1 MQSILNYNISQQIHF
16 SAKSIV
22 YRAIRERDQQPVIIK
37 QLKSDFPTA
46 AELARYH
53 HEFEIL
59 NQLTMPGVIRIY
71 EWQPYQKGLV
81 LIIEDFGGESLNA
94 ILKQQSFTLPILLSL
109 LIQTADCLG
118 QIHANNLIH
127 KDINPNNII
136 YNLATGQMKL
146 IDFGLASRLPRE
158 NPTLQ
163 SPNQLEGTLA
173 YLSPEQTGRMN
184 RTLDYRTDLYS
195 LGVTFYELLTG
206 RLPFISQ
213 DPLEIVHSHIAKL
226 PVPVA
231 EINPQIPII
240 LSNVVMKLMAK
251 NAEERYQSAF
261 GLKYDLEQI
270 LANLQQLEKLS
281 NFKLAQQDISSKFHL
296 PQKLYG
302 RETEIKTLLTVFDG
316 MTEGNAKM
324 VLVAGYSGIG
334 KSLLV
339 KEIYKSLSRTKGYF
353 VTGKFDQFQRNVP
366 YTAIVSAFSELI
378 QQLLAEDDK
387 SLSAWRNELSQ
398 ALHPNGQVIIDVIPE
413 VELVIGP
420 QPPVPTL
427 GSIESQN
434 RFTLVFQN
442 FVRVFSQPEH
452 PLVIFFDDLQWV
464 DSATLKLLEVMMLDN
479 APKTLLLIGAYRD
492 NEVSSSHPLMI
503 TLDTFHK
510 ENIPLTQ
517 IILKP
522 LAYEQI
528 NQLIADS
535 LQQTR
540 QSVELLTD
548 LVMRKT
554 GGNPFFV
561 NQFLHTLYE
570 ENLLN
575 FVLPTSTNKGGW
587 QWDITQIE
595 TLDITDNIV
604 DLMVNKLRKLPMA
617 SQKVLRLAACVGNH
631 FDLATLS
638 IIYEKPAM
646 ETFQEVVPI
655 ITEGFILPTTGL
667 EISGE
672 TTTHHSQF
680 RFLHDRVQQAA
691 YSLINDAQ
699 KQAVHLKIGRLL
711 LANTTALD
719 EQLFNIVDQLNEG
732 ISLISEETERLGLA
746 ELNLKAGKKAK
757 ESIAYT
763 SSIQYLKTAIQL
775 LPTNFWQT
783 HYELAFT
790 LHWEWTDSEFRSS
803 NFAVAEQLTNEL
815 STQAAS
821 TVDKLKLYHL
831 QIELYGI
838 QAEYLRCVE
847 ICLDA
852 LHLLNID
859 LPPLSKITA
868 DSFLPELEK
877 FKQLL
882 GDRVVDSLFE
892 LPEMQ
897 DYRAKEI
904 LLLVSKLA
912 GIAVIGH
919 PNFYLLLTLIG
930 VNCSLQY
937 GNSSDSAFVY
947 VLLGAIFITHFRDH
961 ITGHHLAR
969 MGIRLIEEKYPD
981 PQLITKE
988 SAFFAWHINHWMAD
1002 PRTNLD
1008 ISKRGL
1014 LKAMECG
1021 DLTFATYNYCV
1032 SPPPLFF
1039 TGAPLDE
1046 LIVEADKIIEF
1057 CGANKLTFTIAIALT
1072 LIMKMVAL
1080 NLQGKTKDYFSFS
1093 YQDQHE
1099 TVDESQFITDW
1110 EFVPMIVGTF
1120 YIRKFQSL
1128 CLFKEYEKALSHMP
1142 VIDRNFDGC
1151 GGHLVTFEYHFYRA
1165 LAILALHSN
1174 YHKIKSDYLTPLE
1187 ASRDF
1192 VKKCA
1197 DQCPSNFLFFQRLLE
1212 AETAR
1217 YQGQDLE
1224 AMDLYDQA
1232 IAVAK
1237 ENRFINYEGLA
1248 NELAAKFYLSKGK
1261 TQFAA
1266 IYLYEAHYAYQLW
1279 GATAKVLQL
1288 QTQYSPLLTKQPTG
1302 TSSLFHSQITTTFGT
1317 LDSNTLGS
1325 TQELD
1330 LNSIIKASQ
1339 ALSGEIVLHQLLK
1352 QMIHIVIENAGAEL
1366 GYLLFPKQQQWVI
1379 EAQGGRR
1386 TTAILQSIPIDDNR
1400 LVSTAVIYYVART
1413 QQWITLDNA
1422 TQMGNFTQDPHII
1435 ESQVKSLLCLPLKHQ
1450 GQLTAILYLENNL
1463 AAGAFTSKQL
1473 KTLNLLS
1480 SQLAISI
1487 ENAQLYANLEQKVVE
1502 RTHELAEKNERL
1514 VQLDQEKNEFLGI
1527 AAHDLKN
1534 PLSTI
1539 LGLSEMLAEDIDV
1552 LPVQT
1557 VINFATNISISARQ
1571 MFDLIVN
1578 LLDVNQIESGKFKIS
1593 WQAVD
1598 LYKLIQQILDSYQ
1611 TRATAKQIHLHYQAQ
1626 PCVIQLDFNIAR
1638 QILDNVISNAIKYSP
1653 LEKNVYIRLIETET
1667 RVRCEIQDEGP
1678 GLSETDRQKLFG
1690 KFARLTAQPTKGEH
1704 STGLGLFIVKKL
1716 VTTMNGQV
1724 WCESELGKGATFIIE
1739 FNKMMVH

>member
-1 MQSILNYNISQQIHF
+1 MQNILNYRISQQIHY
-16 SAKSIV
+16 STKSIV
-22 YRAIRERDQQPVIIK
+22 YRAIREYDQQPVIIK
-37 QLKSDFPTA
+37 RLKSDFPTA
-46 AELARYH
+46 TELARYR

-59 NQLTMPGVIRIY
+59 NQLTIPSVIQIY
-71 EWQPYQKGLV
+71 EWQPYQKSLV
-81 LIIEDFGGESLNA
+81 LIIEDFGGESLSL
-94 ILKQQSFTLPILLSL
+94 ILRQQSLSLPILLSL
-109 LIQTADCLG
+109 LIQMADCLG

-136 YNLATGQMKL
+136 CNLATGQMKL

-206 RLPFISQ
+206 QLPFISQ
-213 DPLEIVHSHIAKL
+213 DPLEMVHSHIAKL
-226 PVPVA
+226 PVPIA
-231 EINPQIPII
+231 KINPQIPTI
-240 LSNVVMKLMAK
+240 LSDVVMKLMAK
-251 NAEERYQSAF
+251 NAEDRYQSAF
-261 GLKYDLEQI
+261 GLKYDLEHI
-270 LANLQQLEKLS
+270 LANLQQFEQLS
-281 NFKLAQQDISSKFHL
+281 SFKLAQQDISSKFHL

-302 RETEIKTLLTVFDG
+302 RETEIETLLAAFNG
-316 MTEGNAKM
+316 ITEGNAKM

-334 KSLLV
+334 KSVLV
-339 KEIYKSLSRTKGYF
+339 KEIYKSLSRSKGFF

-378 QQLLAEDDK
+378 QQLLSEDNE

-398 ALHPNGQVIIDVIPE
+398 ALYPNGQVIIDVIPE
-413 VELVIGP
+413 VGLIIGP

-427 GSIESQN
+427 GSMESQN
-434 RFTLVFQN
+434 RFNLVFQN
-442 FVRVFSQPEH
+442 FVRVFSQPKH

-479 APKTLLLIGAYRD
+479 FQKALLLIGAYRD

-503 TLDTFHK
+503 TLDTLHQEKIF
-510 ENIPLTQ
+510 LTQ

-535 LQQTR
+535 LQQTL

-575 FVLPTSTNKGGW
+575 FIPPTSTDRGGW
-587 QWDITQIE
+587 QWDVTQIE
-595 TLDITDNIV
+595 ALNITDNVV

-631 FDLATLS
+631 FDLVTLS
-638 IIYEKPAM
+638 IIYEKPTI
-646 ETFQEVVPI
+646 ETFQEVMPS

-672 TTTHHSQF
+672 TTHHSQF

-691 YSLINDAQ
+691 YSLISDAQ

-719 EQLFNIVDQLNEG
+719 EQLFSIVDQLNEG
-732 ISLISEETERLGLA
+732 ISLISEETERLRLA

-757 ESIAYT
+757 ESIAYN
-763 SSIQYLKTAIQL
+763 SSVQYLKTAIQL
-775 LPTNFWQT
+775 LPINFWKT

-790 LHWEWTDSEFRSS
+790 LHWEWTDSEFRLS
-803 NFAVAEQLTNEL
+803 NFAIAEQLTDEL
-815 STQAAS
+815 STQAESIA
-821 TVDKLKLYHL
+821 DKLKLYHL

-838 QAEYLRCVE
+838 QAKYQRCVE

-852 LHLLNID
+852 LHLLNVD

-882 GDRVVDSLFE
+882 ENRALDSLFE

-897 DYRAKEI
+897 DYQAKEI

-930 VNCSLQY
+930 INYSLQY
-937 GNSSDSAFVY
+937 GNSSDSAFAY
-947 VLLGAIFITHFRDH
+947 VLLGGIFITHFRDH
-961 ITGHHLAR
+961 ITGHRLAR
-969 MGIRLIEEKYPD
+969 MGIRLIEEKYPN
-981 PQLITKE
+981 PQLITRE
-988 SAFFAWHINHWMAD
+988 SAFFAWHINHWMAN
-1002 PRTNLD
+1002 PLTNLD
-1008 ISKRGL
+1008 VSKRGF
-1014 LKAMECG
+1014 LKAIECG
-1021 DLTFATYNYCV
+1021 DLTFATYNYGV

-1039 TGAPLDE
+1039 TGAPLNE
-1046 LIVEADKIIEF
+1046 LIVEVDKIIEF
-1057 CGANKLTFTIAIALT
+1057 CGANKLIFTIAISLT

-1080 NLQGKTKDYFSFS
+1080 NLQGKTKDYLSFS
-1093 YQDQHE
+1093 YQDSLE
-1099 TVDESQFITDW
+1099 TIDESQFIIDW
-1110 EFVPMIVGTF
+1110 EFVPMVVGTF

-1128 CLFKEYEKALSHMP
+1128 YLFGEYEKALSHMP
-1142 VIDRNFDGC
+1142 VIDKNFDGC

-1165 LAILALHSN
+1165 LTILALYSN
-1174 YHKIKSDYLTPLE
+1174 YYKIKPDHLTPFE

-1192 VKKCA
+1192 IKKCA

-1237 ENRFINYEGLA
+1237 ENRFIHNEGLA

-1261 TQFAA
+1261 AQFAA
-1266 IYLYEAHYAYQLW
+1266 IYLYEAHYDYQSW
-1279 GATAKVLQL
+1279 GATAKVHQL
-1288 QTQYSPLLTKQPTG
+1288 QTQHLSLLTRQSTG
-1302 TSSLFHSQITTTFGT
+1302 SANFLRSQITTTFEA
-1317 LDSNTLGS
+1317 LGS

-1339 ALSGEIVLHQLLK
+1339 TLSGEIVLHQLLK

-1366 GYLLFPKQQQWVI
+1366 GYLLFFKKQQWVI
-1379 EAQGGRR
+1379 EAQGGQQ
-1386 TTAILQSIPIDDNR
+1386 TAAILQSIPIDDNC
-1400 LVSTAVIYYVART
+1400 LVSTAVIHYVART
-1413 QQWITLDNA
+1413 QQWITLDDA
-1422 TQMGNFTQDPHII
+1422 TKIGNFTQDPHII
-1435 ESQVKSLLCLPLKHQ
+1435 QSQVKSLLCLPLKHQ

-1463 AAGAFTSKQL
+1463 AIGAFTSKQL
-1473 KTLNLLS
+1473 ETLNLLS

-1502 RTHELAEKNERL
+1502 RTHELAEKNVRL
-1514 VQLDQEKNEFLGI
+1514 IQLDQEKNEFLGI

-1539 LGLSEMLAEDIDV
+1539 LGLSEMLVEDIND
-1552 LPVQT
+1552 LSPET
-1557 VINFATNISISARQ
+1557 VIEFATNISISAKQ

-1578 LLDVNQIESGKFKIS
+1578 LLDVNQIESGKFKIL

-1598 LYKLIQQILDSYQ
+1598 LHPLIQQILNSYQ
-1611 TRATAKQIHLHYQAQ
+1611 TRAIAKQIHLNYQAQ

-1638 QILDNVISNAIKYSP
+1638 QILDNIISNAIKYSP
-1653 LEKNVYIRLIETET
+1653 LAKNVYVRLIETET
-1667 RVRCEIQDEGP
+1667 SVRCEIQDEGP
-1678 GLSETDRQKLFG
+1678 GLSEIDRQKLFG

-1716 VTTMNGQV
+1716 VTAMHGQV
-1724 WCESELGKGATFIIE
+1724 WCESELGKGATFTVE
-1739 FNKMMVH
+1739 FNKI